1 MRAANGVV
9 YATGCSSCCGRLAT
23 ISDSTKQRL
32 IANCYLLIAPM
43 KTGII
48 GLPQVGKTSLFKIL
62 TKADISNRAFA
73 NPREAHLGIAKV
85 PDDRLDRLA
94 AQYNPKKLTHA
105 SVEYV
110 DVAAIGQEALKETA
124 FLANLRTV
132 DALAHVLRVFDDPS
146 IPHVGEINP
155 LRDAKTVDFDLIVSD
170 LGQVEKR
177 LERLEK
183 DLKKMKNAELEREFD
198 LITRAKAH
206 LEKELPLRGMEI
218 SAEDEKRIRGF
229 MFLSQKPILY
239 VLNVNESSSLGSDLE
254 KAAAKYQLEEIASRK
269 NAGVTAICGKVEAE
283 LADMSDEEA
292 QEFLSSYGL
301 TESGL
306 TRLIRTTY
314 QLLGVISFFTIGEDE
329 CRAWTVPRNSR
340 AQAAAGAIHSD
351 LEKHFIRAETIHW
364 DKLLDSGSEAN
375 ARAKGLLRLEG
386 KDYIVQDGDVM
397 HIRHSG

>member
-1 MRAANGVV
+1 
-9 YATGCSSCCGRLAT
+9 
-23 ISDSTKQRL
+23 
-32 IANCYLLIAPM
+32 M

-62 TKADISNRAFA
+62 TKADISSRGS

-94 AQYNPKKLTHA
+94 ALYNPKKLTHA
-105 SVEYV
+105 VVEYV
-110 DVAAIGQEALKETA
+110 DVAAIGQDALKETA
-124 FLANLRTV
+124 FLTNLRTV
-132 DALAHVLRVFDDPS
+132 DALAHVLRVFEDPS

-183 DLKKMKNAELEREFD
+183 DLKRMKNAELEREFD
-198 LITRAKAH
+198 LIKRCKEH
-206 LEKELPLRGMEI
+206 LEKEQPLREMEL
-218 SAEDEKRIRGF
+218 AADDEKRIRGF
-229 MFLSQKPILY
+229 MFLSQKPMLY
-239 VLNVNESSSLGSDLE
+239 VLNINESTNLGADLE
-254 KAAAKYQLEEIASRK
+254 QAVDKYKLKELAARK
-269 NAGVTAICGKVEAE
+269 NAGATAICGKVEAE
-283 LADMSDEEA
+283 LAEMSDEEA
-292 QEFLSSYGL
+292 KEFLSSYGL

-306 TRLIRTTY
+306 TRLIRKTY
-314 QLLGVISFFTIGEDE
+314 ELLGVISFFTIGEDE
-329 CRAWTVPRNSR
+329 CRAWTVPKNSR
-340 AQAAAGAIHSD
+340 AQNAAGAIHSD

-364 DKLLDSGSEAN
+364 DKLLESGSEAN